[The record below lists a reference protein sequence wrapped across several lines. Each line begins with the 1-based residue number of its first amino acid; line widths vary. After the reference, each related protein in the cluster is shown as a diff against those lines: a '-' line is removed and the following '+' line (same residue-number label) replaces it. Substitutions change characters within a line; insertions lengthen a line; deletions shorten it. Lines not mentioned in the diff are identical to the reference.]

1 MKLEG
6 GINKERWT
14 LWTPASVHIN
24 KSSGMGSSG
33 NCLLRAF
40 SHYSVPPP
48 PPLGILWNKTL
59 AECGKFI
66 VTHKLRKG
74 GVGCEGGR
82 TKTRNRAGDGAFT
95 KGGVLCTVSPLAHGK
110 GEQRE
115 RTGHGCSFSNLLLP
129 RYPCIYIVEWLGRA
143 SNEILN
149 GPIRWDT

>member
-1 MKLEG
+1 MDTLNTSISAYKQIVRYGVFRKL
-6 GINKERWT
+6 
-14 LWTPASVHIN
+14 LVASIFP
-24 KSSGMGSSG
+24 
-33 NCLLRAF
+33 LF
-40 SHYSVPPP
+40 SAPP